1 MTSIQA
7 TRALVLGSVAAC
19 KWLAARYPDPAELK
33 DRLNDHPTLFKAACR
48 GGLPPHIIHRVLAK
62 RATELGFVSA
72 ADVDVQLVYEAAK

>member
-1 MTSIQA
+1 MTGIEA
-7 TRALVLGSVAAC
+7 IRALVLGSVAAC

-62 RATELGFVSA
+62 QTTKLGFVGA
-72 ADVDVQLVYEAAK
+72 ADVDVRLVYEAAQ